1 MYKYK
6 GDANYILYYY
16 YMVICRV
23 QILKSRYL
31 PASIYTNMINKRHFR
46 RVLDCCMLSPTII
59 SKFRKSKKKSISQ
72 KIWKILKYPGILK
85 VRKCHWNEMRQMP
98 LSDHFHPYAS
108 ILGNVLEDKLLT
120 HFQFLRINSI
130 IQIPNDQIVLSI

>member
-1 MYKYK
+1 MLIIY
-6 GDANYILYYY
+6 YIIIIWLY
-16 YMVICRV
+16 VECRSWNPDIY
-23 QILKSRYL
+23 QL
-31 PASIYTNMINKRHFR
+31 AYTNMINKRHFK